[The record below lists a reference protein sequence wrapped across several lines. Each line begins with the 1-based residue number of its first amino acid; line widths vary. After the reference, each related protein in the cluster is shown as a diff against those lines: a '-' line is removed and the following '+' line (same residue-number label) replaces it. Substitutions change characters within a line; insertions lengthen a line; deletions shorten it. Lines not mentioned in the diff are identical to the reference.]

1 MTKYWATVEE
11 NIHHKDLMC
20 VCVCVCVCPTQL
32 STTIELE
39 HQAPYGTLH
48 LGS

>member
-20 VCVCVCVCPTQL
+20 VCVCVQPSYPQL
-32 STTIELE
+32 LN
-39 HQAPYGTLH
+39 
-48 LGS
+48 